1 MKVNDRSEFRDEEG
15 AISLENRIQ
24 GTIQHGLGWY
34 GMMQAQEFVTQ
45 RLEKNLDKEH
55 TLLLNVHIPNTML
68 IVPLILLSPQG
79 VKVIEPSPVRGVFR
93 AKGEEWLKFDGRGR
107 RFKRTQPNL
116 QSRVVQMAKVVHLY
130 LQDQGYA
137 MPDVEAVL
145 VFINPRT
152 HVDQTSARARIVQA
166 DAIEHFAANLKQA
179 HQIMDQ
185 EDIRALTE
193 VLINPPEPEPVPEE
207 AFRVEAF
214 DLRPEP
220 APVRVSEE
228 IDRFVAEPEP
238 LAARDIIASWSDRLP
253 LSKRQWILLGTMAFF
268 EIVILIILT
277 MLVIANTF
285 YT

>member
-15 AISLENRIQ
+15 VISLENRIR

-34 GMMQAQEFVTQ
+34 GMMQAQEFITQ
-45 RLEKNLDKEH
+45 RLDKHLDKEH
-55 TLLLNVHIPNTML
+55 TLLCNVKIPDTML

-79 VKVIEPSPVRGVFR
+79 VRVIEPSPIRGVFR
-93 AKGEEWLKFDGRGR
+93 AKGDEWLKFDSRAR
-107 RFKRTQPNL
+107 RFKQTHPNL
-116 QSRVVQMAKVVHLY
+116 QSRVIQMAKVVHLY

-137 MPDVEAVL
+137 LPDVEAVL
-145 VFINPRT
+145 VFTNPRT
-152 HVDQTSARARIVQA
+152 HIDQSSPYSRIVQT

-179 HQIMDQ
+179 FQVMDQ

-193 VLINPPEPEPVPEE
+193 ALINPPEPEPIPEE
-207 AFRVEAF
+207 VFHVEAF
-214 DLRPEP
+214 DLEPKP
-220 APVRVSEE
+220 APVRVREE

-238 LAARDIIASWSDRLP
+238 MAVGDRIASWSDRLS
-253 LSKRQWILLGTMAFF
+253 LSKRQWILLGVMAFF

-277 MLVIANTF
+277 MLVIANTL